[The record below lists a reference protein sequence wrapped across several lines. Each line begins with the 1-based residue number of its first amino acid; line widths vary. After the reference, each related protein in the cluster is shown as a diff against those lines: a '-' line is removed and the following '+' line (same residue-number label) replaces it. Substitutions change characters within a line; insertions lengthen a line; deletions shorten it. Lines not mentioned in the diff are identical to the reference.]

1 MLRVFGAVEKCYT
14 PPVGVTRQFLKLYPA
29 AVELSPLFLFK
40 LRPLARIMPK
50 RFSQGRAG
58 RDLLQPLINL
68 RLLFRQSSWPKAI
81 NQDTIAIGFGTLI
94 INAFDSHAHARLSQ
108 QRLHLVVANQA
119 QLEI

>member
-1 MLRVFGAVEKCYT
+1 MLYSDFWRHAPVSRV
-14 PPVGVTRQFLKLYPA
+14 YPA
-29 AVELSPLFLFK
+29 AISSAQYLFLNSVHLPGSCPNDFRK
-40 LRPLARIMPK
+40 VVLGAIL
-50 RFSQGRAG
+50 FSH
-58 RDLLQPLINL
+58 
-68 RLLFRQSSWPKAI
+68 SSICASFFVSPQAKAI